1 MDREGR
7 GRQRDEEARGVD
19 VHAAQ
24 GGHGR
29 RTAEDEHG
37 RDDHCERAVSSE
49 FGAPDRGAQLRG
61 FWGDG
66 ASLWVLRT
74 NTTKETCACRPHR
87 ARMISQTVWTAGHLA
102 RMRGERESAE
112 MKIRRAGSLALDF
125 DRQDREE
132 EDLNRGSGRV
142 PANQNMCF
150 STAPSSDRNN

>member
-29 RTAEDEHG
+29 RAAEDEHG
-37 RDDHCERAVSSE
+37 RDDHCERAVSGE
-49 FGAPDRGAQLRG
+49 FGAPDWRC
-61 FWGDG
+61 WGDG